1 MKQGLDVGPTPV
13 RGVGVDTPKLKLM
26 PGVELDTTS
35 RVLRINHPVEYKSL
49 LLLVARGL
57 RSLVT
62 HNRGNTTYLKSIK
75 ILKAAFYD
83 EYGQVKSV
91 HTPVAILTQ
100 VNYVLRKLKEAGLID
115 KVDGVYALPKTSPLW
130 DIAKNSTPGELA
142 EFLFETIM
150 SLEG

>member
-1 MKQGLDVGPTPV
+1 MVQDLDVGPTPPT
-13 RGVGVDTPKLKLM
+13 GVGVEPKLKPM

-35 RVLRINHPVEYKSL
+35 HVLRINYPVEYKSL

-62 HNRGNTTYLKSIK
+62 HNRGNTTYLKSTK

-83 EYGQVKSV
+83 EYDQVQSV
-91 HTPVAILTQ
+91 HTPAVIRTQ
-100 VNYVLRKLKEAGLID
+100 VNYILRKLKEAGLID

-130 DIAKNSTPGELA
+130 DIAKNSSPRELA

-150 SLEG
+150 TMEG

>member
-1 MKQGLDVGPTPV
+1 MVQDLDVGPTPV
-13 RGVGVDTPKLKLM
+13 EGVGVGTPKLKLM

-35 RVLRINHPVEYKSL
+35 HVLRINYPVEYKSL

-62 HNRGNTTYLKSIK
+62 HNRGNTTYLKSTK

-83 EYGQVKSV
+83 EYDQVKSV
-91 HTPVAILTQ
+91 HTPAIIRTQ
-100 VNYVLRKLKEAGLID
+100 VSYILRKLKEAGLID

-130 DIAKNSTPGELA
+130 DIAKNSSPRELA

-150 SLEG
+150 TMEG

>member
-1 MKQGLDVGPTPV
+1 MGPTPV
-13 RGVGVDTPKLKLM
+13 EGVGVGTPKLKLM

-35 RVLRINHPVEYKSL
+35 HVLRINYPVEYKSL

-62 HNRGNTTYLKSIK
+62 HNRGNTTYLKSTK

-83 EYGQVKSV
+83 EYDQVQSV
-91 HTPVAILTQ
+91 HTPAVIRTQ
-100 VNYVLRKLKEAGLID
+100 VSYILRKLKEAGLID

-130 DIAKNSTPGELA
+130 DIAKNSSPRELA

-150 SLEG
+150 TMEG

>member
-1 MKQGLDVGPTPV
+1 MKRDLDMGPTPV
-13 RGVGVDTPKLKLM
+13 RGVGVGTPKLKLM

-35 RVLRINHPVEYKSL
+35 HVLRINYPVEYKSL

-62 HNRGNTTYLKSIK
+62 HNRGNTTYLKSTK

-83 EYGQVKSV
+83 EYDQVKSV
-91 HTPVAILTQ
+91 HTPAVIRTQ
-100 VNYVLRKLKEAGLID
+100 VNYILRKLKEAGLID

-130 DIAKNSTPGELA
+130 GIAKNSTPRELA

-150 SLEG
+150 TMEG

>member
-1 MKQGLDVGPTPV
+1 MGLTPV
-13 RGVGVDTPKLKLM
+13 EGVGVGTSKLKLM

-35 RVLRINHPVEYKSL
+35 RVLRINYPVEYKSL

-62 HNRGNTTYLKSIK
+62 HNRGNTTYLKSTK

-83 EYGQVKSV
+83 EYDQVQSV
-91 HTPVAILTQ
+91 HTPAVIRTQ
-100 VNYVLRKLKEAGLID
+100 VNYILRKLKEAGFID
-115 KVDGVYALPKTSPLW
+115 KVDGVYALPKASPLW
-130 DIAKNSTPGELA
+130 DIAKNSTPRELA

-150 SLEG
+150 TMEG

>member
-1 MKQGLDVGPTPV
+1 MKQGLNVDPTPV
-13 RGVGVDTPKLKLM
+13 RGVGAGTKLKLM

-35 RVLRINHPVEYKSL
+35 RVLRINYPVEYKSL

-62 HNRGNTTYLKSIK
+62 HNRGNTTYLKSTK

-91 HTPVAILTQ
+91 HTPVVIITQ
-100 VNYVLRKLKEAGLID
+100 VNYILRKLKEAGLID

-130 DIAKNSTPGELA
+130 DVAKNSTPRELA

-150 SLEG
+150 TLEG

>member
-1 MKQGLDVGPTPV
+1 MGPTPV
-13 RGVGVDTPKLKLM
+13 EGVGVGTSKLKLM

-35 RVLRINHPVEYKSL
+35 RVLRINYPVEYKSL

-62 HNRGNTTYLKSIK
+62 HNRGNTTYLKSTK

-83 EYGQVKSV
+83 EYDQVQSV
-91 HTPVAILTQ
+91 HTPAVIRTQ
-100 VNYVLRKLKEAGLID
+100 VNYILRKLKEAGLID
-115 KVDGVYALPKTSPLW
+115 KVDGVYALPKASPLW
-130 DIAKNSTPGELA
+130 DIAKNSSPVELA

-150 SLEG
+150 TLEG

>member
-1 MKQGLDVGPTPV
+1 MEQDLDMGPTPV
-13 RGVGVDTPKLKLM
+13 EGVGVGTPKLKLM

-35 RVLRINHPVEYKSL
+35 HVLRINYPVEYKSL

-62 HNRGNTTYLKSIK
+62 HNRGNTTYLKSTK

-83 EYGQVKSV
+83 EYDQVQSV
-91 HTPVAILTQ
+91 HTPAVIRTQ
-100 VNYVLRKLKEAGLID
+100 VSYILRKLKEAGLID

-130 DIAKNSTPGELA
+130 DIAKNSSPRELA

-150 SLEG
+150 TMEG

>member
-1 MKQGLDVGPTPV
+1 MVQDLDMGPTPV
-13 RGVGVDTPKLKLM
+13 EGVGVGTPKLKLM

-35 RVLRINHPVEYKSL
+35 HALRINYPVEYKSL
-49 LLLVARGL
+49 LLLIARGL

-62 HNRGNTTYLKSIK
+62 HNKGNTTYLKTTK

-83 EYGQVKSV
+83 EHGQIQSV
-91 HTPVAILTQ
+91 HIPAIIRTQ
-100 VNYVLRKLKEAGLID
+100 VSYVLRMLKNAGLID

-130 DIAKNSTPGELA
+130 DIAKNSAPIELA

-150 SLEG
+150 TMEG

>member
-1 MKQGLDVGPTPV
+1 MEQDLDMGPTPV
-13 RGVGVDTPKLKLM
+13 EGVGVGTPRLKLM

-35 RVLRINHPVEYKSL
+35 HVLRINYPVEYKSL
-49 LLLVARGL
+49 LLLMARGL
-57 RSLVT
+57 RSLVI
-62 HNRGNTTYLKSIK
+62 HNKGNTTYLRSTK

-83 EYGQVKSV
+83 EYDQVQSV
-91 HTPVAILTQ
+91 HTPAIIRTQ

-130 DIAKNSTPGELA
+130 DIAKNSTPIEIA

-150 SLEG
+150 SMEG

>member
-1 MKQGLDVGPTPV
+1 MKQDLDMGPTPV
-13 RGVGVDTPKLKLM
+13 EGVGVGTPKLKLM

-35 RVLRINHPVEYKSL
+35 RVLRINYPVEYKSL

-62 HNRGNTTYLKSIK
+62 HNRGNTTYLKSTK

-83 EYGQVKSV
+83 EYDQVQSV
-91 HTPVAILTQ
+91 HTPVAIISQ
-100 VNYVLRKLKEAGLID
+100 VNYILRKLKEAGLID
-115 KVDGVYALPKTSPLW
+115 KLVGVYALPKTSPLW
-130 DIAKNSTPGELA
+130 DIAKNSTPRELA

-150 SLEG
+150 TMEG